1 MTDATGHMDNA
12 GVNELTGG
20 LLRGFYSFRNPKTNK
35 YELYKSG
42 ALDSPDTL
50 VGQFDQYHEL
60 QSWLGANWALVLSSA
75 PPSSG
80 T

>member
-12 GVNELTGG
+12 GVNELAGG
-20 LLRGFYSFRNPKTNK
+20 LLRGFYSFKNAKTNK

-42 ALDSPDTL
+42 ALQSPDTL
-50 VGQFDQYHEL
+50 IEQFDQIHEL
-60 QSWLGANWALVLSSA
+60 RSWLDVYWMDVLSSA
-75 PPSSG
+75 PPER